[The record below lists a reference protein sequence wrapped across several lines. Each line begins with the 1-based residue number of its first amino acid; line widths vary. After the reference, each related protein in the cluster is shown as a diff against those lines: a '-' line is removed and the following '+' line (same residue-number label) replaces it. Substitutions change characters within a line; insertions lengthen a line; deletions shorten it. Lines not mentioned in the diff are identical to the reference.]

1 MSNDPTKIDPRLN
14 CKIFFKNSNKLK
26 SKILIFGQKLAF
38 LIDFLPVWVRW
49 WALRWELFV
58 YTLWQLGKEHRC
70 VLFLLSSLQSMTASE
85 LLEATLSVTED
96 LGLLLEP
103 VLTPELFEFLLFCK
117 VTAWLEFDD
126 ELEAAE
132 AAEAALMAARGTGVN
147 EMSLGVTLVMWSERI
162 RTMEVIWLWFLLLEA
177 VEAEL
182 ADLGG
187 WWWWTGW
194 LLTEFEELSGEL
206 GGVMV
211 CTVVWPGLEA
221 ATNCKAA
228 SGS

>member
-1 MSNDPTKIDPRLN
+1 MCIGNWYV
-14 CKIFFKNSNKLK
+14 F
-26 SKILIFGQKLAF
+26 
-38 LIDFLPVWVRW
+38 FLPVWVRW

-70 VLFLLSSLQSMTASE
+70 VLFLLSSLHSASK
-85 LLEATLSVTED
+85 LLEATEFVTED
-96 LGLLLEP
+96 LGLLFEF

-117 VTAWLEFDD
+117 VTAWLEFD
-126 ELEAAE
+126 ELTEAE

-162 RTMEVIWLWFLLLEA
+162 RTMEVIWLWFLLEA
-177 VEAEL
+177 VRPEAED
-182 ADLGG
+182 DLGG
-187 WWWWTGW
+187 WLPYKWWTGW
-194 LLTEFEELSGEL
+194 LLTEFELSGEL

-221 ATNCKAA
+221 ATNCRAA